1 MELAGRRTIPD
12 VLHCAAHHDGRIL
25 QPTGVRAA
33 QAIWI
38 AFVLVQALDG
48 VMTVVGMHTFGLR
61 IEANPLIAWYAHA
74 LGPAVAVSAAKL
86 FAVGCGVALY
96 LTARYRTIAV
106 LAFTYVLGAVGPW
119 MYLLWRADW

>member
-1 MELAGRRTIPD
+1 MELAGYRTIPG
-12 VLHCAAHHDGRIL
+12 VLHYGSGLLR
-25 QPTGVRAA
+25 PTRVRAA

-48 VMTVVGMHTFGLR
+48 VMTFVGMHTFGPS

-74 LGPAVAVSAAKL
+74 LGPTVAVSAAKL

-96 LTARYRTIAV
+96 LTAHYRTIAA
-106 LAFTYVLGAVGPW
+106 LAITYVLAAVGPW
-119 MYLLWRADW
+119 IHVFLAH

>member
-1 MELAGRRTIPD
+1 MELARHRHIAGM
-12 VLHCAAHHDGRIL
+12 L

-48 VMTVVGMHTFGLR
+48 VLTLVGMHTFGLR

-74 LGPAVAVSAAKL
+74 LGPEVAVSAAKL

-96 LTARYRTIAV
+96 LTAHYRTIAA
-106 LAFTYVLGAVGPW
+106 LALTYVLAALGPW
-119 MYLLWRADW
+119 IHVFLAH